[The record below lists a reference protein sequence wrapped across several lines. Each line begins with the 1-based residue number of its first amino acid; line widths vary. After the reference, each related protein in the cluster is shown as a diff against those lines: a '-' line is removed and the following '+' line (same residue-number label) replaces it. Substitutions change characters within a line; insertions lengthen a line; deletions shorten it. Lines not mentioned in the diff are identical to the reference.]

1 MALRL
6 AMGLIDLIA
15 SSPLQHYATSAQCI
29 RFLDEL
35 LRDYPKHDLQ
45 VRFWDGQVWGAQSP
59 CCTLVLDHPGTLR
72 RLCTDPSELSLGEA
86 YIYED
91 VDIQGN
97 IETVFELAD
106 HLLAFGDTGV
116 SDRLQLLRRFRE
128 LPNQNDGPLPE
139 HRGRT
144 LAGPLHSKKR
154 DSQAVRYH
162 YDLPPEFFALFL
174 GRSMQYSSAY
184 FHLWDEH
191 DLEAAQERKLDYIC
205 RKLQLRQGETL
216 LDIGCGWG
224 GLLTYAA
231 GHYGVRAVGIT
242 LSISQADAARERIRD
257 AGLNQQ
263 CRVEVCDYRD
273 LESDQLFDKVAS
285 VGMFEHVGEK
295 LLPDFFQMASRRLK
309 TGGLFLNSGV
319 SANAMEHRRGA
330 SFVDHYVFPDG
341 DLVPISTALTAAE
354 AAGFEVRD
362 VENLREHYG
371 LTLRGWVRRLEEHA
385 DQARRLTDDTTYRIW
400 RLYMA
405 GSAHRFLAGRLNSYH
420 TLLLK
425 GLPEDGLPLARHGW
439 YRD

>member
-1 MALRL
+1 
-6 AMGLIDLIA
+6 MGLIDLIT
-15 SSPLQHYATSAQCI
+15 SSSLQHHATSEQCI

-35 LRDYPKHDLQ
+35 LQDYPKRDLQ
-45 VRFWDGQVWGAQSP
+45 IRLWDGHAWGAQSAR
-59 CCTLVLDHPGTLR
+59 CTLTLKHPGTLR

-86 YIYED
+86 YIYGD
-91 VDIQGN
+91 VDIQGDV
-97 IETVFELAD
+97 EPVFALAD
-106 HLLAFGDTGV
+106 HLLAFPDTGM
-116 SDRLQLLRRFRE
+116 SERLQLLRHFRE
-128 LPNQNDGPLPE
+128 LPNQDDGPLPE

-144 LAGPLHSKKR
+144 LSGPLHSKKR

-174 GRSMQYSSAY
+174 GSTMQYSGAY
-184 FHLWDEH
+184 FHSWDEH
-191 DLEAAQERKLDYIC
+191 DLDAAQDRKLDYIC
-205 RKLQLRQGETL
+205 RKLQLCRGETL

-231 GHYGVRAVGIT
+231 SHYGVRAVGIT
-242 LSISQADAARERIRD
+242 LSISQADAARERIRN

-273 LESDQLFDKVAS
+273 LESDQLFDKIVS

-295 LLPDFFQMASRRLK
+295 QLPDFFQMALQRLR
-309 TGGLFLNSGV
+309 TGGLFLNSGI
-319 SANAMEHRRGA
+319 SATAMEHRRRA
-330 SFVDHYVFPDG
+330 SFVDRYVFPDG
-341 DLVPISTALTAAE
+341 DLVPISTSLTAAE
-354 AAGFEVRD
+354 EAGFEVRD
-362 VENLREHYG
+362 LENLREHYG
-371 LTLRGWVRRLEEHA
+371 LTLRQWVRRLEEHA
-385 DQARRLTDDTTYRIW
+385 AEARRLTDDTTYRIW

-425 GLPEDGLPLARHGW
+425 GLPEDGLPLTRHGW